1 PAAGAHDS
9 ARAADDACAAAPL
22 ARPAAGS
29 AALRAASK
37 SRAGPRA
44 PARAPFDSA
53 HRPLPRTPGD
63 GLARL
68 RRDDLALAHPGLL
81 RARAALGGVARRR
94 ARVLLPRRA
103 ALLVAGDSAL
113 AEPRDLAAL
122 GHASLPS
129 AGRSPEHGS
138 LGAAHLLRPRALP
151 ELRAV
156 A

>member
-1 PAAGAHDS
+1 
-9 ARAADDACAAAPL
+9 
-22 ARPAAGS
+22 
-29 AALRAASK
+29 
-37 SRAGPRA
+37 
-44 PARAPFDSA
+44 
-53 HRPLPRTPGD
+53 
-63 GLARL
+63 
-68 RRDDLALAHPGLL
+68 DLALAHPGLL

-138 LGAAHLLRPRALP
+138 LGAAHLLRSRALP

-156 A
+156 AALLRDLAAPGSGGGGSDHVGSGLRGVLAAARLDRSRAARAPRARALERGAAGGHRGRIMSRC